1 MRISDRISDVC
12 SSELL
17 TRIDPRRSLLV
28 ATLAMVAACAGAA
41 STAELDFLIVLRMVQ
56 GIAGATLLIS
66 GQAILFWNFPAARQP
81 ILQAMFA
88 MGSVVAPATAEIG
101 RAHV

>member
-1 MRISDRISDVC
+1 MRISDWSSDVC
-12 SSELL
+12 SSDLDTSATPDEFAWLDVGYTAFKFIGFAFAPWLL

-28 ATLAMVAACAGAA
+28 ATLAMGAACAGAA

-56 GIAGATLLIS
+56 GIAGATL
-66 GQAILFWNFPAARQP
+66 Q
-81 ILQAMFA
+81 
-88 MGSVVAPATAEIG
+88 IG